1 MNYLQG
7 SVNSVRGDRGEKVGE
22 PDLAPMLHANSAR
35 RFLFP
40 TNSISFFS
48 PHLLCHAFLF

>member
-22 PDLAPMLHANSAR
+22 PDLAPMLHAHSATLAR
-35 RFLFP
+35 LFLFP
-40 TNSISFFS
+40 TNVISCFS
-48 PHLLCHAFLF
+48 LHLF